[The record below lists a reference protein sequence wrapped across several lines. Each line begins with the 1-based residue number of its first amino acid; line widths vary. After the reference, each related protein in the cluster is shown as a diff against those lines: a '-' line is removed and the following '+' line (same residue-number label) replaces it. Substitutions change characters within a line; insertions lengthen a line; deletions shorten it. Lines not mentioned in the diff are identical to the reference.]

1 MKKSLFILSMS
12 LAAMP
17 AFAESALDSVAC
29 MGRVAPAERIAKLTA
44 ASPTGAQPVVKTLF
58 VKKGDFVESGAAV
71 AEMAGIDKAKA
82 SLERAEAVLAAVKSA
97 SAIRVQQQKNLVDDL
112 GGSFAQNKKIL
123 DEKDPPRRERE
134 EIEYEQESLARK
146 IGQAKGMLALVE
158 ANEKNVVAEAEKVVA
173 ESRRHFEE
181 FTLRAPVSGEIV
193 ELNCERGEAVGA
205 EGVCEIAN
213 TREMFVNAEVYVAD
227 IAKIKVGDRAEITA
241 DALGKKVFG
250 GAVVQI
256 SGYVKSNR
264 LFSTDPS
271 EYSNTRV
278 IVAKIKLDDAS
289 SFKNLIGSQVNVRI
303 LLK

>member
-58 VKKGDFVESGAAV
+58 VKKGDFVESGAKV

-134 EIEYEQESLARK
+134 HGNTKTAGCLSSLP
-146 IGQAKGMLALVE
+146 
-158 ANEKNVVAEAEKVVA
+158 
-173 ESRRHFEE
+173 SD
-181 FTLRAPVSGEIV
+181 
-193 ELNCERGEAVGA
+193 GA
-205 EGVCEIAN
+205 
-213 TREMFVNAEVYVAD
+213 
-227 IAKIKVGDRAEITA
+227 
-241 DALGKKVFG
+241 G
-250 GAVVQI
+250 GA
-256 SGYVKSNR
+256 
-264 LFSTDPS
+264 
-271 EYSNTRV
+271 
-278 IVAKIKLDDAS
+278 
-289 SFKNLIGSQVNVRI
+289 
-303 LLK
+303 

>member
-1 MKKSLFILSMS
+1 MWTTS
-12 LAAMP
+12 AAR
-17 AFAESALDSVAC
+17 S
-29 MGRVAPAERIAKLTA
+29 
-44 ASPTGAQPVVKTLF
+44 Q
-58 VKKGDFVESGAAV
+58 
-71 AEMAGIDKAKA
+71 
-82 SLERAEAVLAAVKSA
+82 
-97 SAIRVQQQKNLVDDL
+97 
-112 GGSFAQNKKIL
+112 QNKKIL

-205 EGVCEIAN
+205 EGVCELAN